1 MLGEN
6 KMDESLK
13 QYFTQDKT
21 GYYFDEEDKGYLRGV
36 AGVKRCY
43 DRTRNEKAIKQAEIE
58 PVPLSKVYS
67 YINEFIEI
75 IRNTNGFKDKIIQ
88 IDSIQLDNKE
98 HVIIDNGI
106 IIRENKWNLPRGHW
120 EGKCYIDDFHDEKY
134 DVIKNKFNLE
144 RVSDILW
151 FKFTDKGHLAVVAS
165 SCDINWNDKLS
176 CGVLVNEVKEKFD
189 DSFVFVFPLTHHMI
203 RTKAEPNS
211 YYRKYSS
218 AELELAVGNYL
229 ITKGVPIIDYYSH
242 MGYIYIE

>member
-1 MLGEN
+1 
-6 KMDESLK
+6 MDESLK

-21 GYYFDEEDKGYLRGV
+21 GYYFSEKDKGYILRGV
-36 AGVKRCY
+36 AGVKKCY

-75 IRNTNGFKDKIIQ
+75 IRNANGFKDKIIQ

-106 IIRENKWNLPRGHW
+106 IIRENKWELPQGHW

-134 DVIKNKFNLE
+134 DVIKNKFKLE

-165 SCDINWNDKLS
+165 TCDINWNDKS
-176 CGVLVNEVKEKFD
+176 TCGVLVNEVKEKFD
-189 DSFVFVFPLTHHMI
+189 DSFVFVFPLTQHMI

-218 AELELAVGNYL
+218 ADLELAVGNYL

-242 MGYIYIE
+242 MGHKYNK